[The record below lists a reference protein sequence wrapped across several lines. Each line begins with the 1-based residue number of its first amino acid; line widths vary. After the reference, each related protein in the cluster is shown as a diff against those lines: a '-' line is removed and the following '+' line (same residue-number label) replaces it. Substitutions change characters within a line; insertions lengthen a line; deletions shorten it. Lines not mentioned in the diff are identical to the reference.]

1 MNKLSII
8 GQMSELVLKPISS
21 AQYKKL
27 KQEGLDGELYQ
38 QLVSETDKEPS
49 KMFGYSCIALG
60 SEFEVYLN
68 NEPLHIKRS
77 FIKCFNGIHK
87 PIVHIK
93 NSWNLVIT
101 RTYHDGLSELIINQ
115 EFEPNQ
121 LTFELNRYKISNIG
135 YSVVKA
141 SYSEQTIPFVSGWS
155 DRESSFI
162 VSPDSSHE
170 LT

>member
-8 GQMSELVLKPISS
+8 GQMSELVLKPISP

-27 KQEGLDGELYQ
+27 KQEGLDCELYQ
-38 QLVSETDKEPS
+38 QLVKETDKEPS
-49 KMFGYSCIALG
+49 KMFGYSCISLG

-68 NEPLHIKRS
+68 SEPLHIKRS
-77 FIKCFNGIHK
+77 FIKCFRGIYK
-87 PIVHIK
+87 PVVHIK
-93 NSWNLVIT
+93 DSWNLVIT
-101 RTYHDGLSELIINQ
+101 RTYRDGLSELTLDQ
-115 EFEPNQ
+115 EFDPSQ

-135 YSVVKA
+135 YSIVKP

-162 VSPDSSHE
+162 VSPDSSYK